1 MFNSEKHMVYFALM
15 GWVTY
20 IETGNFS
27 GMDKSTILELA
38 KTDRDVRKVANKL
51 PVLTREQQETV
62 YKIQNLA
69 TKILNGG
76 NIES

>member
-15 GWVTY
+15 GWATY

-38 KTDRDVRKVANKL
+38 KTDRDVRKVTNKL

-62 YKIQNLA
+62 YKIQDLA